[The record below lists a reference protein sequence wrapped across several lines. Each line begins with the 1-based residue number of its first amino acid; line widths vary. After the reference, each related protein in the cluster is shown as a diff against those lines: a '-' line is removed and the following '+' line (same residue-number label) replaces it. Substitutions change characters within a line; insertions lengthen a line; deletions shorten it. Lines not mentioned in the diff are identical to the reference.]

1 MSQKNLICEDCGTE
15 NPSTHKFCSECGNYL
30 LDDQT
35 NDLPKDV
42 ANAVQKLETRLKT
55 NYQSPFWPDK
65 VARPIFK
72 VSIYYLAI
80 AFLYLFLENIGAG
93 FFGIN
98 LSIIYTLLRTAEL
111 SLPLYLAAHLK
122 NNPKKILI
130 AASLLIWV
138 LFLITDLS
146 QLKNLVD

>member
-15 NPSTHKFCSECGNYL
+15 NPSAHKFCSECGNYL
-30 LDDQT
+30 LDDQS
-35 NDLPKDV
+35 NDLPEEV
-42 ANAVQKLETRLKT
+42 AVAVQKLETRLKT

-65 VARPIFK
+65 IAKPIFK

-80 AFLYLFLENIGAG
+80 ALLYLFLENIGSV

-98 LSIIYTLLRTAEL
+98 LGIIYTLLRIVEL
-111 SLPLYLAAHLK
+111 SLPLYLASHLK

-130 AASLLIWV
+130 AASLFIWV
-138 LFLITDLS
+138 LFLISLF
-146 QLKNLVD
+146 